1 MYKHYF
7 GLRTLPFS
15 ITPDPRFF
23 YDNPS
28 YREAFASLRY
38 GVERRKGFIVIT
50 GEAGTGKTTL
60 VKAFRQSAEVKI
72 RTAFIV
78 NPKLSAT
85 ELLRFVLNDLGI
97 APSTQDRGT
106 LILQLNEYLFEQFK
120 KGKIVTLLVDEAQHL
135 SNELLEE
142 LRLLS
147 NLETNEDKLIQ
158 IVLVGQ
164 PELEERL
171 DQPELRQLKQRVTLR
186 CRLAP
191 LKDQEVDCYIQA
203 RLRTAGFERE
213 ALFDPKAIE
222 KIALY
227 AKGIPRLINVIC
239 DNALLTCYALSRQ
252 TVSAEII
259 EEVARDLQLT
269 KRPPIEKPHAPIE
282 SETPKQRHVTG
293 DEPRIT
299 RITKEAGPS
308 SSVSQAPPPD
318 LPNLFIGGQRR
329 RTRSG
334 RRRLTG
340 LRTALVLAVVAAPG
354 LGAIFFAHSNKND
367 VSGVAARISDENSGR
382 ESPKT
387 AAVEQG
393 ALHEN
398 SSLEDLQ
405 AFVSDKAPV
414 STQQPADSGAE
425 ARTTPILEANKT
437 GPSRAADSSER
448 SEEKQA
454 IKSNKKDQTTTT
466 GAKGTSQ
473 RRFGVVR
480 ASANDR
486 LEFDIYKAL
495 ATRAIV
501 GVAVSVVDGT
511 AVLGGRVATE
521 NQKFAAAQAALSVPG
536 VKNIH
541 NQILVNDGLASLNSE
556 TRLEKTF
563 SRSRDDQT

>member
-252 TVSAEII
+252 TVSAEIV
-259 EEVARDLQLT
+259 EEVARDLQIT

-282 SETPKQRHVTG
+282 SETPKQRQVTG
-293 DEPRIT
+293 DEPRM
-299 RITKEAGPS
+299 TKEAGPS
-308 SSVSQAPPPD
+308 TWVSQTRPPD
-318 LPNLFIGGQRR
+318 LPNLFVGGDRR

-334 RRRLTG
+334 RRRRPTDS
-340 LRTALVLAVVAAPG
+340 RTALVFAVVAAAG

-414 STQQPADSGAE
+414 STQQPAHSGAD

-437 GPSRAADSSER
+437 DPSRPADSSER
-448 SEEKQA
+448 SEEKQT
-454 IKSNKKDQTTTT
+454 IKNNKKDQTITTD
-466 GAKGTSQ
+466 AKGTNQ
-473 RRFGVVR
+473 KRFGVVR

-501 GVAVSVVDGT
+501 GVAVSVIDGT
-511 AVLGGRVATE
+511 VVLGGRVATE

-541 NQILVNDGLASLNSE
+541 NQILVNDGLAPLNSE

-563 SRSRDDQT
+563 SRSLDDQT

>member
-7 GLRTLPFS
+7 GFRTLPFS

-28 YREAFASLRY
+28 YREAFAGLRY

-50 GEAGTGKTTL
+50 GEVGTGKTTL

-85 ELLRFVLNDLGI
+85 ELLRFILNEFGV

-191 LKDQEVDCYIQA
+191 LKDQEVDRYIQA

-222 KIALY
+222 KITLY

-293 DEPRIT
+293 DEPRM
-299 RITKEAGPS
+299 TKEARPS
-308 SSVSQAPPPD
+308 TSASQTPPPD
-318 LPNLFIGGQRR
+318 LPNLFIGGQPR

-340 LRTALVLAVVAAPG
+340 LRTALVFAVVAAPG

-367 VSGVAARISDENSGR
+367 VSGIAARIWDENSGR
-382 ESPKT
+382 ESLKT

-393 ALHEN
+393 ALREN
-398 SSLEDLQ
+398 SFKELEDLQ
-405 AFVSDKAPV
+405 GFVSDKAPV

-425 ARTTPILEANKT
+425 ASATPILEANKT
-437 GPSRAADSSER
+437 GPSRATDSSER

-454 IKSNKKDQTTTT
+454 VKNDKKDQTTKTD
-466 GAKGTSQ
+466 AKGTNQ
-473 RRFGVVR
+473 KRFGVVR

-495 ATRAIV
+495 ATRAIT
-501 GVAVSVVDGT
+501 GVAVSVIDGT
-511 AVLGGRVATE
+511 VVLGGRVATE

-556 TRLEKTF
+556 TWLGKT
-563 SRSRDDQT
+563 SSKSRDDQT

>member
-28 YREAFASLRY
+28 YREAFAGLRY
-38 GVERRKGFIVIT
+38 GVERRKGFIVVT

-60 VKAFRQSAEVKI
+60 IKAFRQSAEVKI
-72 RTAFIV
+72 HTAFII

-106 LILQLNEYLFEQFK
+106 LILQLNEYLFEQFN

-213 ALFDPKAIE
+213 ALFDSKAIE
-222 KIALY
+222 KITLY

-259 EEVARDLQLT
+259 EEVVRDLQLT
-269 KRPPIEKPHAPIE
+269 KRPAIEKPHAPIE
-282 SETPKQRHVTG
+282 SATPKQRQATE

-299 RITKEAGPS
+299 REAGPS
-308 SSVSQAPPPD
+308 TPLSQTPPPD
-318 LPNLFIGGQRR
+318 FPNLFIGGERR
-329 RTRSG
+329 RTRIG
-334 RRRLTG
+334 RRRRLTG
-340 LRTALVLAVVAAPG
+340 LRTAVVAATG

-367 VSGVAARISDENSGR
+367 VSGIAARIWAENNGR
-382 ESPKT
+382 ESLQT
-387 AAVEQG
+387 AAVEPGPLQ
-393 ALHEN
+393 EN
-398 SSLEDLQ
+398 SSKEFEDVQ
-405 AFVSDKAPV
+405 GFVSDKAPV
-414 STQQPADSGAE
+414 STQQSADSDAE
-425 ARTTPILEANKT
+425 ASTTPILDANKN

-454 IKSNKKDQTTTT
+454 VKNNKKDQTIKTE
-466 GAKGTSQ
+466 AKGANEK
-473 RRFGVVR
+473 RVGIVR
-480 ASANDR
+480 ASATDR
-486 LEFDIYKAL
+486 LEFDIHKAL
-495 ATRAIV
+495 ATRAIT
-501 GVAVSVVDGT
+501 GVAVSVIDGT
-511 AVLGGRVATE
+511 VVLGGRVATE
-521 NQKFAAAQAALSVPG
+521 NQKFAAAQAARSVPG
-536 VKNIH
+536 VRNVH
-541 NQILVNDGLASLNSE
+541 NQILVNDGLASRNSE
-556 TRLEKTF
+556 TRLAKIY
-563 SRSRDDQT
+563 SKSQDDQT

>member
-72 RTAFIV
+72 HTVFII
-78 NPKLSAT
+78 NPKLSST
-85 ELLRFVLNDLGI
+85 ELLRFILNDFGI

-135 SNELLEE
+135 SNDLLEE

-269 KRPPIEKPHAPIE
+269 KRPPIEKPHTPIE
-282 SETPKQRHVTG
+282 SETPNQPYATEN
-293 DEPRIT
+293 EP

-308 SSVSQAPPPD
+308 TSVSQTRPPD
-318 LPNLFIGGQRR
+318 LPNLFIGGERR

-334 RRRLTG
+334 RRRRPTDS
-340 LRTALVLAVVAAPG
+340 RTALVFAVVAGAG

-367 VSGVAARISDENSGR
+367 VSGIAARIWDENSGR
-382 ESPKT
+382 ASLQT
-387 AAVEQG
+387 AAVEPE

-398 SSLEDLQ
+398 PSKKLDDHQ
-405 AFVSDKAPV
+405 ALLSDKAPV
-414 STQQPADSGAE
+414 STQQPAARGAG
-425 ARTTPILEANKT
+425 ASTMPILEANKT
-437 GPSRAADSSER
+437 GPSRPADSSER
-448 SEEKQA
+448 SEEKQT
-454 IKSNKKDQTTTT
+454 IKNNKKDQTITTD
-466 GAKGTSQ
+466 AKGTNQ
-473 RRFGVVR
+473 KRFGVVR
-480 ASANDR
+480 ASTNDR
-486 LEFDIYKAL
+486 LEFDIHKAL
-495 ATRAIV
+495 ATRAIT
-501 GVAVSVVDGT
+501 GVAVSVIDGT
-511 AVLGGRVATE
+511 VVLGGRVATE
-521 NQKFAAAQAALSVPG
+521 NQKFAAAQAVRSVPG
-536 VKNIH
+536 VRNVH
-541 NQILVNDGLASLNSE
+541 NQILVNDGLASRSSE
-556 TRLEKTF
+556 DPVAKIY
-563 SRSRDDQT
+563 SKSQDDQT